1 MFSTYSTEL
10 YVTFLESIRI
20 CLVSIF
26 LYLYP
31 NCLFFLILALMRTH
45 EIFPGPFQ
53 DRKWSLLR
61 RKLVK
66 SATQRLGQN
75 SKIDFYSCK
84 NKQCFRIRFAQENS
98 ALKINLF
105 KFEIFWLG
113 ELTILIRKSHFE
125 MTLWIEN
132 DKIDS
137 KMTIQTF
144 NGDFDE
150 KWQFRAENDNSYF
163 KITIF
168 YSKVTFFLKP
178 KNSDSK
184 TTRKWNFEKN
194 FW

>member
-1 MFSTYSTEL
+1 MCWTEGYL
-10 YVTFLESIRI
+10 SKKSFWIKKLDVFD
-20 CLVSIF
+20 IF
-26 LYLYP
+26 YGTLRHVFGIDPDLSGFDILYLYP

-84 NKQCFRIRFAQENS
+84 NKQCFGIRFAQENS

-105 KFEIFWLG
+105 KFEIFWLR
-113 ELTILIRKSHFE
+113 ELTILSRKSHFE

-137 KMTIQTF
+137 KMTI
-144 NGDFDE
+144 
-150 KWQFRAENDNSYF
+150 
-163 KITIF
+163 
-168 YSKVTFFLKP
+168 
-178 KNSDSK
+178 
-184 TTRKWNFEKN
+184 
-194 FW
+194 